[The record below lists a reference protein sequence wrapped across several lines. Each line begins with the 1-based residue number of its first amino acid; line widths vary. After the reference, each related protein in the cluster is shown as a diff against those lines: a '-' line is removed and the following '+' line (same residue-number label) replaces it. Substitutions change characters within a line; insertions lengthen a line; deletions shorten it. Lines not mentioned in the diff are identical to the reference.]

1 MTGMRRDSTADADV
15 GELTDESPAPQFI
28 EHERT
33 QILAR
38 RYEDPEM
45 TIERWFEDLPTVN
58 VRAEYLRPTQAPRLA
73 KGTKRQPVPPRRE
86 PTPTPT
92 DLDASYAAA
101 MRALR

>member
-1 MTGMRRDSTADADV
+1 MRRSSTADADL
-15 GELTDESPAPQFI
+15 GEPTDESPAPQFI

-38 RYEDPEM
+38 RYEDPAM
-45 TIERWFEDLPTVN
+45 TIERWFEELPTVN
-58 VRAEYLRPTQAPRLA
+58 VRAEQLRATQAPRLA

-86 PTPTPT
+86 PTPT